1 MQQLRRNALTAV
13 DSTLI
18 SVSSAAPA
26 NGFATNTVALIA
38 AVGLSGPGALI
49 FGAVPMFGIALA
61 YFYLNAWRS
70 DAGAAYSW
78 VGRALNPT
86 LGFFAGWALIVACLL
101 FLIVGSLPLAS
112 ATLDLVAP
120 AQVSNVL
127 AVTGVGLAWLAVVV
141 GIVLLGIKATAE
153 VQKALTIFQI
163 GSLATFIGFALAKG
177 IPSPVNHLSAAWFA
191 PYNSG
196 LHSYWAGALVA
207 IFYLWGWD
215 VSSNLTEETVDRRRA
230 PGLSGIMGML
240 IILALF
246 VMSQIGAQLTMS
258 ADAMSAANSNVL
270 VAFVDTV
277 MPRPWNAL
285 ALFVILFS
293 TIAVLEI
300 TLVQS
305 GRTMFSMGR
314 DRVLDERLA
323 KLHPRFLTPWNATF
337 ALAIVAVVLFA
348 IAATSPSVNLILRDT
363 INATGILVAL
373 YYGLSGIAC
382 AAYYRTAN
390 RQDRLMFW
398 LRGVWP
404 AIAALFVFI
413 VACAQ
418 LATAGLRADLSVLGL
433 LFVGIVPMLYY
444 RRRYA
449 SSFYSQ
455 PRESALLGESLETPV
470 SAVTLQSVQSP
481 P

>member
-26 NGFATNTVALIA
+26 NGFATNTVALIG

-78 VGRALNPT
+78 VGRALNPM
-86 LGFFAGWALIVACLL
+86 LGFFAGWALILACLL
-101 FLIVGSLPLAS
+101 FLVVGSLPLAS

-120 AQVSNVL
+120 TLVSNVL

-141 GIVLLGIKATAE
+141 AIVLLGIKATAE

-177 IPSPVNHLSAAWFA
+177 IPSPVNHLSASWFA
-191 PYNSG
+191 PYSGG
-196 LHSYWAGALVA
+196 LHNYWAGALVA

-215 VSSNLTEETVDRRRA
+215 VSSNLTEETIDRRRT

-240 IILALF
+240 IILTLF
-246 VMSQIGAQLTMS
+246 IMSQISAQMTMS
-258 ADAMSAANSNVL
+258 TDAISAANSNVL

-285 ALFVILFS
+285 AIFVILFS

-314 DRVLDERLA
+314 DRVLDERFA

-348 IAATSPSVNLILRDT
+348 IAATSPSVNLILKDM
-363 INATGILVAL
+363 INATGVLVAV

-390 RQDRLMFW
+390 RQDRLLFW
-398 LRGVWP
+398 LRGGWP
-404 AIAALFVFI
+404 VVAALFVFI

-418 LATAGLRADLSVLGL
+418 LETASLRADLSVLGL
-433 LFVGIVPMLYY
+433 LFVGIVPMWYY

-449 SSFYSQ
+449 SSFYTQ
-455 PRESALLGESLETPV
+455 PREYATLEGPLEKPV
-470 SAVTLQSVQSP
+470 PVTLQSVQSP